1 MGLYRLK
8 PASQRLMRPLEDLV
22 VARGITADT
31 LTLLAL
37 PVSLA
42 GGLALAAW
50 REFPPGLLAVPLLA
64 AARLMLNLLD
74 GLVARRTG
82 SARPL
87 GEVWNELGDRACDV
101 LFLGGLALAPGVD
114 PRIGAAAVIAALLSS
129 YTGLAG
135 RGAGGARQYG
145 GIMSKPSRMIVLA
158 VAAPLAWAT
167 GDPVL
172 LAAGATV
179 VTVGSLVTMAQR
191 LRATMAEL
199 RRAR

>member
-8 PASQRLMRPLEDLV
+8 PASQRLVRPLEDLM
-22 VARGITADT
+22 VARGVTADT
-31 LTLLAL
+31 LTLLGL

-87 GEVWNELGDRACDV
+87 GAVWNELGDRACDV

-114 PRIGAAAVIAALLSS
+114 PRLGGVAVIAALLAS
-129 YTGLAG
+129 YAGLAG
-135 RGAGGARQYG
+135 RAAGGARQYG
-145 GIMSKPSRMIVLA
+145 GIMSKPGRMMVLA
-158 VAAPLAWAT
+158 VVAPLTWAT
-167 GDPVL
+167 GDPAW
-172 LAAGATV
+172 LAAGAGV
-179 VTVGSLVTMAQR
+179 VTLGALVTLAQR
-191 LRATMAEL
+191 LRATTAEL
-199 RRAR
+199 RRAG

>member
-8 PASQRLMRPLEDLV
+8 PASQRLVRPLEDFV

-42 GGLALAAW
+42 GGLALASWRAW
-50 REFPPGLLAVPLLA
+50 PVGLLAVPLLA

-87 GEVWNELGDRACDV
+87 GEVWNELSDRACDL

-114 PRIGAAAVIAALLSS
+114 PRLGGAAVIAALLAS
-129 YTGLAG
+129 YAGLAA
-135 RGAGGARQYG
+135 RAAGGARQYG
-145 GIMSKPSRMIVLA
+145 GIMSKPGRMIVLA
-158 VAAPLAWAT
+158 VVAPLAWAT
-167 GDPVL
+167 GDPL
-172 LAAGATV
+172 WLSAGAAV
-179 VTVGSLVTMAQR
+179 VTVGALVTLAQR
-191 LRATMAEL
+191 LRATMADF
-199 RRAR
+199 RRAG